1 MSGVKLNI
9 NFDSKQVARELN
21 ELVDSVQDRTALHRD
36 IGEYMQLSTAERFAK
51 EQAPDGTPWEPLKES
66 TKKRKTKNRNS
77 ILRENDFLRDTL
89 AYDAGSDAMEFGS
102 NRVQAALMQWG
113 GTDDMAPGPAAVEAR
128 PFVGVS
134 NDDEDEIIQL
144 ADDFLMSAVRH

>member
-9 NFDSKQVARELN
+9 QFDGKQIARELN
-21 ELVDSVQDRTALHRD
+21 QIVDSVQDRTALHRD
-36 IGEYMQLSTAERFAK
+36 VGEYMQLSTAERFAK
-51 EQAPDGTPWEPLKES
+51 EQAPDGTPWAPLKES

-89 AYDAGSDAMEFGS
+89 AYEADSSAMEFGS

-134 NDDEDEIIQL
+134 NDDEDEIELL
-144 ADDFLMSAVRH
+144 AEDFLMAAVRH